1 MPYRIDLLESSD
13 VVLDQLV
20 ELGALDVEATTH
32 GIAAIMPDAVS
43 TASVAAAIGARD
55 LRVAPAVGRDDGSVW
70 VVSLRPIRA
79 GRLHVVPA
87 DWPAREGTLR
97 MTDSPA
103 FGTGLHPT
111 TALCL
116 EILDDE
122 IAASRPERALDVGT
136 GTGVL
141 ALAALG
147 LGVPHAVAIDI
158 DADAVRIAAENARLN
173 DLRARIHLVRGGP
186 EAVSGS
192 WPLVV
197 ANVLAAPL
205 IEMAPTLTRR
215 VGRGGRLVLSGI
227 RSSLATEAARAYVRL
242 GMRQVDTRARD
253 GWTALVLHATW

>member
-1 MPYRIDLLESSD
+1 
-13 VVLDQLV
+13 
-20 ELGALDVEATTH
+20 
-32 GIAAIMPDAVS
+32 
-43 TASVAAAIGARD
+43 
-55 LRVAPAVGRDDGSVW
+55 
-70 VVSLRPIRA
+70 
-79 GRLHVVPA
+79 
-87 DWPAREGTLR
+87 

-136 GTGVL
+136 GSGVL
-141 ALAALG
+141 ALAALC

-158 DADAVRIAAENARLN
+158 DADAARIAAENARLN